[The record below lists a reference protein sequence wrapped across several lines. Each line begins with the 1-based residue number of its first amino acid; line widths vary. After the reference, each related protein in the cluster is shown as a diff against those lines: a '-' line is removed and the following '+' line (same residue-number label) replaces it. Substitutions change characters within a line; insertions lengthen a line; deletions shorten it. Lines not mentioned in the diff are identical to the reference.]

1 MHYNSSHLLPAT
13 IPSAGNPE
21 TSSRQLLNDHHL
33 RPLSR
38 TFASLVMLLIFTA
51 SLQADTPRPM
61 TLEDIMNFHH
71 IHMQSVQVNGDG
83 SWVAYSAGP
92 DRGDGYGEVIS
103 SNGQVAYRIDR
114 AERPQFAANGHH
126 AMFTL
131 RPPLAEVEAASRDNR
146 PDNDA
151 VLVDLSNGAQTVFE
165 HIRQWRFSE
174 SGNFLFIHH
183 TYVEDTLLTDE
194 QNKKLKEAGTDL
206 RILETESLTELVLP
220 FVDSWTPDSLATTLV
235 FTLKDTLEA
244 VNGLYYFPLNE
255 LTAEPRPL
263 DTLDTAKFSHFT
275 WHGQS
280 SRLAYMRALDLEK
293 DTIETATLK
302 VWQPGNASPETLLS
316 QDDVPEGYFL
326 PYDNRLEWT
335 RNGERLYFGFR
346 PGRFAAKPEE
356 KKSYASVLDSLRQDA
371 AVDIWHGDDP
381 LIKTHEKESW
391 NRISRQNLLSVYHL
405 PDRRFVQLATTEVP
419 NLQTASTGD
428 HALATSSLPYEVRI
442 TWEGWFRDVYVMN
455 LLTGENQLVVEELQD
470 LGTLSPDGHHVLYFH
485 DKHWH
490 AFDTSTGEHRNLTEQ
505 LDTPFYRETHD
516 TPSETPSYRMAGWLD
531 DGYSALIYDRYD
543 VWLADLSNGEM
554 RNVTGGWGRDN
565 QTVLRIRK
573 LDDEPWF
580 GRRDEVLLEGFNDN
594 TKVRAIY
601 SARLH
606 REGVSLLRDAGQNIR
621 LRRLSKDGNTLLYT
635 LESQDVFPDL
645 WVTNTRF
652 RNPVQLT
659 QLQEQLESFNWGQA
673 ELISYHSA
681 DGVPL
686 QGIVIKPGDYDPSK
700 KYPVFLY
707 YYEKFS
713 QRLHDFNQTVINHR
727 PGFGFYASNGY
738 VVFLPDIHFVEGRP
752 GMSAVKSLV
761 PAVQKIID
769 MGIADPD
776 AIGLHGHSWS
786 GYQTAYVVTQT
797 DIFKAAIT
805 GAPVSNMTS
814 AYGGIRWGSGL
825 ARQFQYETGQ
835 SRLGSSI
842 FESRYLYIEN
852 SPLFYAN
859 EINTPMLIMH
869 GDADEA
875 VPWEQSIELYLAMRR
890 AGKEVVFLQYR
901 DEPHHL
907 QKYPNKIDYTIRM
920 KEYFDYH
927 LKGMEP
933 ADWIIKGV
941 SYEGK

>member
-1 MHYNSSHLLPAT
+1 MHYNTSHLLPAA
-13 IPSAGNPE
+13 IRSAGNIQL
-21 TSSRQLLNDHHL
+21 SFHQLLNNRHL
-33 RPLSR
+33 R
-38 TFASLVMLLIFTA
+38 SLFRAFTSLLMMLIFTA
-51 SLQADTPRPM
+51 SLQADAPRPM
-61 TLEDIMNFHH
+61 TLEDIINFHH
-71 IHMQSVQVNGDG
+71 IHIQSVQINGDG

-103 SNGQVAYRIDR
+103 SDGQVAYRIDR
-114 AERPQFAANGHH
+114 AERPQFAASGQH

-131 RPPLAEVEAASRDNR
+131 RPPLAKVEAAAPKDR

-151 VLVDLSNGAQTVFE
+151 VLVDLRNGAQTVFE
-165 HIRQWRFSE
+165 NVRQWRFSE

-183 TYVEDTLLTDE
+183 THMEDTLLTDE
-194 QNKKLKEAGTDL
+194 QNKQLKEAGTDL

-220 FVDSWTPDSLATTLV
+220 FVDTWTPDSLATALV
-235 FTLKDTLEA
+235 FTLQDTLEA
-244 VNGLYYFPLNE
+244 GNGLYYLPLDE
-255 LTAEPRPL
+255 ARSEPRAL
-263 DTLDTAKFSHFT
+263 DTLGTAKFNRFT
-275 WHGQS
+275 WHGKT
-280 SRLAYMRALDLEK
+280 SRLAYMRARDLEK

-302 VWQPGNASPETLLS
+302 FWQPGNDVPETLLS
-316 QDDVPEGYFL
+316 QDDAPEGYFL

-346 PGRFAAKPEE
+346 PERFAAKPEE
-356 KKSYASVLDSLRQDA
+356 KKSYASVPDSLRQDA

-391 NRISRQNLLSVYHL
+391 NRISRQNLLSVFHL
-405 PDRRFVQLATTEVP
+405 PDRRYVQLATTEVP
-419 NLQTASTGD
+419 NLQPAPTGD
-428 HALATSSLPYEVRI
+428 HALATSSLPYEKRI
-442 TWEGWFRDVYVMN
+442 TWEGWFRDLYVMN
-455 LLTGENQLVVEELQD
+455 LHTGEAQLVTTEMQD
-470 LGTLSPDGHHVLYFH
+470 LGALSPNGQFVLYYQ

-490 AFDTSTGEHRNLTEQ
+490 VFDVNTSEHRNLTEH
-505 LDTPFYRETHD
+505 LDTPFYRENHD
-516 TPSETPSYRMAGWLD
+516 VPSAVPSYRMAGWLD
-531 DGYSALIYDRYD
+531 DGHSALIYDRYD
-543 VWLADLSNGEM
+543 VWLADLSNGGL

-565 QTVLRIRK
+565 HTMLRIRK

-606 REGVSLLRDAGQNIR
+606 REGVSLLKDARQNIR
-621 LRRLSKDGNTLLYT
+621 LRRLSKDDNTLLYT

-645 WVTNTRF
+645 WITSTRF

-659 QLQEQLESFNWGQA
+659 QLQEQLEPFNWGHA

-686 QGIVIKPGDYDPSK
+686 QGIVIKPGDYDPTK
-700 KYPVFLY
+700 KYPVLLY

-769 MGIADPD
+769 TGIADPD

-814 AYGGIRWGSGL
+814 AYGGIRWGSGM

-835 SRLGSSI
+835 SRIGSSI
-842 FESRYLYIEN
+842 FDKRYLYIEN
-852 SPLFYAN
+852 SPLFYAD

-869 GDADEA
+869 GDVDEA

-890 AGKEVVFLQYR
+890 AGKDVIFLQYR

-941 SYEGK
+941 PYEGK

>member
-1 MHYNSSHLLPAT
+1 MLNPISFFALSSTRYLTP
-13 IPSAGNPE
+13 GFF
-21 TSSRQLLNDHHL
+21 DHKNLFAL
-33 RPLSR
+33 RAFFSP
-38 TFASLVMLLIFTA
+38 FALILILMFA
-51 SLQADTPRPM
+51 VSLQAEERRAM

-71 IHMQSVQVNGDG
+71 IHMQGLQISGNG
-83 SWVAYSAGP
+83 SWVAYSASP

-103 SNGQVAYRIDR
+103 ADGQVTYRIDR
-114 AERPQFAANGHH
+114 AEWPQFSADDLW

-131 RPPLAEVEAASRDNR
+131 RPLLVNIEAAPRNNR
-146 PDNDA
+146 PDDDA
-151 VLVDLSNGAQTVFE
+151 AFINLRSGEQTVFE
-165 HIRQWRFSE
+165 HVRQWRFSE
-174 SGNFLFIHH
+174 SGNFLFVHH
-183 TYVEDTLLTDE
+183 TYIEDTLLTDD
-194 QNKKLKEAGTDL
+194 QNKQLKEAGTDL
-206 RILETESLTELVLP
+206 RIIETVSRTELVLP
-220 FVDSWTPDSLATTLV
+220 FVDTWTTDSLATTLI
-235 FTLKDTLEA
+235 FTLKDTLDTG
-244 VNGLYYFPLNE
+244 NGLYSFTLDE
-255 LTAEPRPL
+255 LTADPHPL
-263 DTLDTAKFSHFT
+263 DTLYKAKFSRFT
-275 WHGQS
+275 WHGKT

-293 DTIETATLK
+293 DTIESAELK
-302 VWQPGNASPETLLS
+302 TWKPGDASPETLLS
-316 QDDVPEGYFL
+316 QADAPGGYFL

-335 RNGERLYFGFR
+335 HDGERLYFGFR
-346 PGRFAAKPEE
+346 PERFAARPEE
-356 KKSYASVLDSLRQDA
+356 TKSFSSVLDSLRQDA

-391 NRISRQNLLSVYHL
+391 SRISRQNLLSVYHL
-405 PDRRFVQLATTEVP
+405 PESRFVHLATTDIP
-419 NLQTASTGD
+419 DLQSAPTGD
-428 HALATSSLPYEVRI
+428 IALATSSVPYDKRI
-442 TWEGWFRDVYVMN
+442 TWEGWFRDLYVMN
-455 LLTGENQLVVEELQD
+455 LHTGETQLVTTEMQD
-470 LGTLSPDGHHVLYFH
+470 LGALSPDGQFVLYYQ

-490 AFDTSTGEHRNLTEQ
+490 VYDTSTGERQNLTE
-505 LDTPFYRETHD
+505 DIATPFYRENHD
-516 TPSETPSYRMAGWLD
+516 LPSAVPSYRMAGWLD
-531 DGYSALIYDRYD
+531 DGRSALIYDRYD
-543 VWLADLSNGEM
+543 VWLVNLSSGEM
-554 RNVTGGWGRDN
+554 RNVTAGWGRDN

-573 LDDEPWF
+573 LDDAPWF

-606 REGVSLLRDAGQNIR
+606 REGVSLLKDAGQNIR
-621 LRRLSKDGNTLLYT
+621 LRRQSKDGNTLLYT
-635 LESQDVFPDL
+635 HESQDVFPDL
-645 WVTNTRF
+645 WVAGTHF

-659 QLQEQLESFNWGQA
+659 SLQEQLADFNWGQA
-673 ELISYHSA
+673 ELVSYHSA

-700 KYPVFLY
+700 KYPVFVY
-707 YYEKFS
+707 YYETFS

-727 PGFGFYASNGY
+727 PGFGYYASNGY
-738 VVFLPDIHFVEGRP
+738 VVFLPDIHFTEGRP

-761 PAVQKIID
+761 PAVQKVID

-786 GYQTAYVVTQT
+786 GYMTAYVVTQT
-797 DIFKAAIT
+797 DLFKAAIA

-842 FESRYLYIEN
+842 FERRHLYIEN
-852 SPLFYAN
+852 SPLFYAD
-859 EINTPMLIMH
+859 EINTPLLIMH
-869 GDADEA
+869 GDVDEA

-933 ADWIIKGV
+933 ANWIINGV
-941 SYEGK
+941 PYDGK